1 MKVGQSVFDRLSS
14 FEGNIGLYFKD
25 LTDNEVLEINSN
37 RVFSAASIIKIPLT
51 LKISEMILEGKYQMS
66 DKIIIKEYN
75 RVGGTGVIQ
84 NLNKDYIPTV
94 AELIL
99 LTLSVSDNVATN
111 ELVEL
116 AGGFEKINEY
126 CCSLG
131 LTSIVMQRK
140 MMDFKA
146 REKGLDNWVTAMDI
160 GLLLEKICDSVYSN
174 SIDKEAVMPVFKG
187 MVMQQCRNKI
197 PAKIPCSDF
206 YDVMG
211 QYLPPEGEIL
221 VANKT
226 GDLWTTQHDAAIC
239 VLPDG
244 KKYILIIF
252 TDGLKYAV
260 EGVELISDLSK
271 LVYKY
276 ITAKYDL

>member
-1 MKVGQSVFDRLSS
+1 MKVGQSVFARLSS

-25 LTDNEVLEINSN
+25 LTDDETLEINGN

-51 LKISEMILEGKYQMS
+51 LKISEMISEGKYKMS
-66 DKIIIKEYN
+66 DKIVIKENN

-126 CCSLG
+126 CAGLG
-131 LTSIVMQRK
+131 LTSTVMQRK
-140 MMDFKA
+140 MMDSEA
-146 REKGLDNWVTAMDI
+146 REKGLDNWVSARDI
-160 GLLLEKICDSVYSN
+160 GQLLEKICDSVYN
-174 SIDKEAVMPVFKG
+174 DRPDKEAVMPVFKA
-187 MVMQQCRNKI
+187 MVMQQCRSKI
-197 PAKIPCSDF
+197 PAKIPSADF
-206 YDVMG
+206 YGIME

-226 GDLWTTQHDAAIC
+226 GDLCTTQHDAAVC

-244 KKYILIIF
+244 KKYILVIF

-260 EGVELISDLSK
+260 EGVELIADLSQ
-271 LVYKY
+271 LIYNY
-276 ITAKYDL
+276 ITAKYNL